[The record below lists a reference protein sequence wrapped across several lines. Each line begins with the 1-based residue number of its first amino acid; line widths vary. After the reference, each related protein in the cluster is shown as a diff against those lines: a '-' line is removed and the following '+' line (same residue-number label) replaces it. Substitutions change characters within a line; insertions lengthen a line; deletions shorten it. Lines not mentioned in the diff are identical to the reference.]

1 MISGR
6 FINFKTRVKYSA
18 LGNLGRSCCFK
29 RAERHHEED
38 LQKTFRRNGFEIR
51 EFTFPPPPTFFSRG
65 TMAPRFCGG
74 PWLTTAMRPS
84 CLQGSLIPRSQNGQQ
99 HAGLLL
105 ESSQVKL
112 LLPKFH
118 RADGALLVV
127 LHEFMLLTRFRFR

>member
-1 MISGR
+1 MK
-6 FINFKTRVKYSA
+6 FETRLKYSA
-18 LGNLGRSCCFK
+18 LGNVGGSCCFK

-38 LQKTFRRNGFEIR
+38 LQKLSDGTGSRFENLR
-51 EFTFPPPPTFFSRG
+51 FPLPRLFFSRG

-84 CLQGSLIPRSQNGQQ
+84 CWQESPIPRSQNGQQ

-105 ESSQVKL
+105 ESSQVKF

-118 RADGALLVV
+118 SS
-127 LHEFMLLTRFRFR
+127 